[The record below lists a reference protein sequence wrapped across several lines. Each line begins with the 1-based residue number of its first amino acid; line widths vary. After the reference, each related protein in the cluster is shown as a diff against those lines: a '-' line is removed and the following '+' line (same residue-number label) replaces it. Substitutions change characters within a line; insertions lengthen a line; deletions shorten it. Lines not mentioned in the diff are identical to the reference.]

1 MTDSRIQKLVA
12 AGLFLSALGVGGGMA
27 QAESADAV
35 TMKPVRVSLFKN
47 GYGFITMRGKTGEGA
62 AMELKNLPVP
72 AFGTFWISA
81 SHPAKITCLVS
92 SQKTEKRLVR
102 GASMVDV
109 ANANP
114 GKQIRIVTESGVVEG
129 MVVGLKKDEE
139 TAPNPNLIGGR
150 DEDHDQ
156 GESYLVVK
164 TTAGTLVVLS
174 QDRIKQIEFSSLNA
188 LLPMRDVKTP
198 CVELALEKPVP
209 GAILTATSISS
220 GISWIPSYHLDMT
233 NPGKAIMSVKAS
245 VMNELVD
252 LDGVK
257 LDLITGVPTLKY
269 PSLPSPVAMKL
280 DLKGFLNGLA
290 GFGNGRPIPMA
301 AQQVDL
307 RANFLPE
314 GFAEA
319 GRFGG
324 QNPSDSVRTEDLFYY
339 PVENFTCKRNETV
352 TFPLFSGEVPYTT
365 VYTWEIPNQRI
376 LSRYQGQEDSGQDPS
391 RDIWHCIRLENSFNM
406 PLTTGVIELTTGNR
420 FAGQGIIMFTPSK
433 ETATV
438 RLNKSMDIVTERSEK
453 IMERREAP
461 NNKDRM
467 LNVVYG
473 TLEIRNLSGKD
484 VPLEITKKVLGVP
497 QSASEG
503 GVCTTEPNWTGS
515 INPNGT
521 IKWNLKIPSDGKP
534 VTVSYF
540 YDYVE

>member
-188 LLPMRDVKTP
+188 LLP
-198 CVELALEKPVP
+198 CVTSRLLASNWP
-209 GAILTATSISS
+209 
-220 GISWIPSYHLDMT
+220 W
-233 NPGKAIMSVKAS
+233 
-245 VMNELVD
+245 
-252 LDGVK
+252 
-257 LDLITGVPTLKY
+257 
-269 PSLPSPVAMKL
+269 
-280 DLKGFLNGLA
+280 
-290 GFGNGRPIPMA
+290 R
-301 AQQVDL
+301 
-307 RANFLPE
+307 
-314 GFAEA
+314 
-319 GRFGG
+319 
-324 QNPSDSVRTEDLFYY
+324 
-339 PVENFTCKRNETV
+339 
-352 TFPLFSGEVPYTT
+352 
-365 VYTWEIPNQRI
+365 
-376 LSRYQGQEDSGQDPS
+376 
-391 RDIWHCIRLENSFNM
+391 
-406 PLTTGVIELTTGNR
+406 NR
-420 FAGQGIIMFTPSK
+420 FP
-433 ETATV
+433 
-438 RLNKSMDIVTERSEK
+438 
-453 IMERREAP
+453 AP
-461 NNKDRM
+461 
-467 LNVVYG
+467 
-473 TLEIRNLSGKD
+473 
-484 VPLEITKKVLGVP
+484 
-497 QSASEG
+497 
-503 GVCTTEPNWTGS
+503 
-515 INPNGT
+515 
-521 IKWNLKIPSDGKP
+521 
-534 VTVSYF
+534 F
-540 YDYVE
+540 